1 MSTLNQDRTS
11 NRVALC
17 SAIFA
22 GFAYVGYATV
32 RQAFGWRKPNNGFFR
47 DENDCLGLEYEP
59 DPRGKIYLRRLS
71 GSSCSG
77 AGRATTESEAAS
89 LQSVLRPLSVRERL
103 RELNLNAMAFTDTL
117 LILHGKKPLGVGGPR
132 SLQSSPFHSP
142 TRILSPLD
150 VNRHFLLQEDPADSE
165 SCPGTPRLSR
175 KPSRRNLSRR
185 SLANSVVNLSSEE
198 QGEASAQAQCL
209 LQEREVELTRRL
221 QSLQATRPREL
232 TPYESRSLVALLH
245 SEDEEKIAQTLVT
258 ISNLAAFTRNQEG
271 LREAGMLVV
280 LPSLLAHNNQPSQL
294 AAVRAAANLALNTG
308 NMKEMEQT
316 VLVLVLLAENN
327 NRYCRN
333 TELLC
338 TLSLTRSDI
347 STQSTHQIDL
357 TLTVG

>member
-1 MSTLNQDRTS
+1 MSALNQDRTS

-59 DPRGKIYLRRLS
+59 DPRGKVYLRRLS
-71 GSSCSG
+71 GSSCGG
-77 AGRATTESEAAS
+77 AGRSTSTQSEAAS

-103 RELNLNAMAFTDTL
+103 RELNLNALAFTDTL

-150 VNRHFLLQEDPADSE
+150 ASRHFLLQEAPTDSE
-165 SCPGTPRLSR
+165 VGGDLSCPGTPRLSR

-198 QGEASAQAQCL
+198 LGEASAQAQCL
-209 LQEREVELTRRL
+209 LQEREGELTRRL
-221 QSLQATRPREL
+221 QSFQSNRPREL

-271 LREAGMLVV
+271 LREAGMLVI
-280 LPSLLAHNNQPSQL
+280 LPSLLAHNNHASQL

-327 NRYCRN
+327 NRYC
-333 TELLC
+333 C
-338 TLSLTRSDI
+338 TLYSPRHKI
-347 STQSTHQIDL
+347 
-357 TLTVG
+357 

>member
-59 DPRGKIYLRRLS
+59 DPRGKVYLRRLS
-71 GSSCSG
+71 GSSCTG
-77 AGRATTESEAAS
+77 PGRTGESEAAS

-150 VNRHFLLQEDPADSE
+150 VSRHFLPPEDPADSE
-165 SCPGTPRLSR
+165 AGGDQSGPGTPRLSR

-198 QGEASAQAQCL
+198 LGEASAQAQCL
-209 LQEREVELTRRL
+209 LQEREGELTRRL
-221 QSLQATRPREL
+221 QSLQSSRPREL

-245 SEDEEKIAQTLVT
+245 SEDEEKIARTLVT

-294 AAVRAAANLALNTG
+294 AAIRAAANLALNTG
-308 NMKEMEQT
+308 NLKEMEAT

-327 NRYCRN
+327 NRYCWISYS
-333 TELLC
+333 
-338 TLSLTRSDI
+338 LSVATTDI
-347 STQSTHQIDL
+347 SKQSTL
-357 TLTVG
+357 

>member
-11 NRVALC
+11 NRLALC

-32 RQAFGWRKPNNGFFR
+32 RQAFGWRKANNGFFR

-59 DPRGKIYLRRLS
+59 EPGGKVYLRRLS

-77 AGRATTESEAAS
+77 VGRSGDSEAAT

-150 VNRHFLLQEDPADSE
+150 VSRHFLQPEEPTDGD

-175 KPSRRNLSRR
+175 KSSRRNLSRR
-185 SLANSVVNLSSEE
+185 SLANSVVNLSEE
-198 QGEASAQAQCL
+198 ELGEASAQAQCL
-209 LQEREVELTRRL
+209 LQEREAELTRRL
-221 QSLQATRPREL
+221 HSLQSTRPREL

-245 SEDEEKIAQTLVT
+245 SEDEEKIARTLVT

-271 LREAGMLVV
+271 LREAGLLVV
-280 LPSLLAHNNQPSQL
+280 LPSLLAHNNPASQL

-308 NMKEMEQT
+308 NLKEMEQT
-316 VLVLVLLAENN
+316 VLVLVLLADNNN
-327 NRYCRN
+327 NRN
-333 TELLC
+333 IKIIAASILC
-338 TLSLTRSDI
+338 TLLGHKI
-347 STQSTHQIDL
+347 
-357 TLTVG
+357 

>member
-11 NRVALC
+11 NRLALC

-59 DPRGKIYLRRLS
+59 EPGGKVYLRRLS

-77 AGRATTESEAAS
+77 GVGRSGDTEAAT

-142 TRILSPLD
+142 TRILSPLE
-150 VNRHFLLQEDPADSE
+150 VSRHFLLAEDPEADSD
-165 SCPGTPRLSR
+165 SRPGTPRLSR
-175 KPSRRNLSRR
+175 RSSRRNLSRR

-209 LQEREVELTRRL
+209 LQEREAELTRRL

-280 LPSLLAHNNQPSQL
+280 LPSLLASHSPPIQL
-294 AAVRAAANLALNTG
+294 AAIRAASNLALNTG
-308 NMKEMEQT
+308 NLKEMEQT
-316 VLVLVLLAENN
+316 VLVLVLLADHNNN
-327 NRYCRN
+327 NRN
-333 TELLC
+333 IKITGAIIALC
-338 TLSLTRSDI
+338 TLLTFHS
-347 STQSTHQIDL
+347 IDPSE
-357 TLTVG
+357 